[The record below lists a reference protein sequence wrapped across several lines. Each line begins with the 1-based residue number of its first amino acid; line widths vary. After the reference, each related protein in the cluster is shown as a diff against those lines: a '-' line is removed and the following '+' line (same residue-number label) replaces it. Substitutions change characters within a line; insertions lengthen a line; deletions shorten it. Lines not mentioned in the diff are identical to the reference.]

1 MKVLTSIPAEDKI
14 QKLKFGNENL
24 FYLTEN
30 GQVGSVS
37 LSTFEIKP
45 IIRDGNISD
54 FDIFESIGEPT
65 MNLLIAQNNEILLV
79 EASGQVIWRR
89 QVGEDKI
96 LELVIDPYE
105 RSRVLLRT
113 EACLIKVGEV
123 TSSKPK
129 IKKLFLSSRLDHFLD
144 KDENSASLRIV
155 AIPYSFC
162 QCYLIAIGWQ
172 PEKINNSNRFRQ
184 VK

>member
-1 MKVLTSIPAEDKI
+1 MKVLTSIPVEDKI

-144 KDENSASLRIV
+144 KEFIKDENSASLRIV
-155 AIPYSFC
+155 AIPHSSRR
-162 QCYLIAIGWQ
+162 CYLIAIGW
-172 PEKINNSNRFRQ
+172 
-184 VK
+184 

>member
-1 MKVLTSIPAEDKI
+1 MKVLTSIPAEGKI

-144 KDENSASLRIV
+144 KEFIKDENSASLRIV
-155 AIPYSFC
+155 AIPHSSRR
-162 QCYLIAIGWQ
+162 CYLIAIGW
-172 PEKINNSNRFRQ
+172 
-184 VK
+184 

>member
-1 MKVLTSIPAEDKI
+1 MKVLTAIPVEDKI
-14 QKLKFGNENL
+14 RKLKFGNENL

-30 GQVGSVS
+30 GQVGSVN

-89 QVGEDKI
+89 QVGEDKN

-105 RSRVLLRT
+105 RSRVLIRT

-155 AIPYSFC
+155 AIPFC
-162 QCYLIAIGWQ
+162 PYHLKAMGRQ